1 MPIFRNFFAAL
12 ILCCTVVFTHANTS
26 IIDTTSRNAF
36 TLNAPDAGVNQMDSL
51 IEALFS
57 TNPAWEFNA
66 ADYDAENMNPFDT
79 VRFSPEVYRERIA
92 NISTSIPLTYNDQV
106 QAFINLYTVKK
117 RGKVS
122 QMLTLSQ
129 QYFPMFEEELDRN
142 GMPMELKYV
151 PVIESALNTHAVS
164 KAGATGL
171 WQMMYGTGKLMGLK
185 IDTYVDERRDP
196 LLATKAGIAY
206 LKYLYDIYDDWLI
219 AIGAYNCGPGNMNKA
234 IRKAGGG
241 DDLTFW
247 DLWNY
252 LPKET
257 RSYVPI
263 FIAATYTFEYHKE
276 HNIVPE
282 TFGYTYQ
289 LVDTVFITR
298 KMTLDQLSVFVNMSV
313 DEIQLYN
320 PALKTKTIPGYPIAY
335 PVRLP
340 MEAIAMFYANE
351 TELYASLDKP
361 IEYNIAAKSTTET
374 STAIAIVTDENASA
388 DPVRIYYSVKKGDNL
403 GYISDWFDCTVS
415 NLKTWNNLKST
426 QIVPGQK
433 LKIEVPGNKQNY
445 YAEING
451 MTMSEKQKLTDVQI
465 VGTDKPKS
473 EPQFVFYTVKSGDT
487 LWGISKKY
495 PENSIDKI
503 REMNDI
509 SKNET
514 LKVGDKIKLVK

>member
-1 MPIFRNFFAAL
+1 MNRKIFAL
-12 ILCCTVVFTHANTS
+12 AILCSAIGFSRADAS
-26 IIDTTSRNAF
+26 ITDTTIQKAYV
-36 TLNAPDAGVNQMDSL
+36 LNTPDPEVSQMDSL

-57 TNPAWEFNA
+57 TNPAWEFDA
-66 ADYDAENMNPFDT
+66 AEYSAESMNPYDT
-79 VRFSPEVYRERIA
+79 VRFSPDVYKERLA
-92 NISTSIPLTYNDQV
+92 KISTNIPLVYNSQV
-106 QAFINLYTVKK
+106 QAFIDLYTVKK

-142 GMPMELKYV
+142 GMPIELKYV

-196 LLATKAGIAY
+196 LLATKAGVAY
-206 LKYLYDIYDDWLI
+206 LKYLYDIYGDWLL

-234 IRKAGGG
+234 IRRAGGG

-247 DLWNY
+247 DLWDY
-252 LPKET
+252 LPRET

-282 TFGYTYQ
+282 SFGYTYQ
-289 LVDTVFITR
+289 MVDTVFITK
-298 KMTLDQLSVFVNMSV
+298 KMTVEQLAGFVNMSA

-340 MEAIAMFYANE
+340 MEAIAMYYANA
-351 TELYASLDKP
+351 TELYASLEKP
-361 IEYNIAAKSTTET
+361 VQENIAANNNTAAEET
-374 STAIAIVTDENASA
+374 AETVGSSE
-388 DPVRIYYSVKKGDNL
+388 PVKIYYSVKKGDNL
-403 GYISDWFDCTVS
+403 GYISDWFDCTVAD
-415 NLKTWNNLKST
+415 LKRWNHLKST
-426 QIVPGQK
+426 RIVPGQK
-433 LKIEVPGNKQNY
+433 LKVEVPGNKQQY

-451 MTMSEKQKLTDVQI
+451 MTMAEKQKLTDVQI
-465 VGTDKPKS
+465 VGTDAPKS

-503 REMNDI
+503 REMNDL
-509 SKNET
+509 SQNET

>member
-1 MPIFRNFFAAL
+1 MNRRLFAVIMLCCAAL
-12 ILCCTVVFTHANTS
+12 FANANIVS
-26 IIDTTSRNAF
+26 DTTGRNGFALQ
-36 TLNAPDAGVNQMDSL
+36 TPDAGVSQMDSL

-57 TNPAWEFNA
+57 TNPAWEYNA
-66 ADYDAENMNPFDT
+66 QDYTADKINPLDT
-79 VRFSPEVYRERIA
+79 VRFSPEVYAERIA
-92 NISTSIPLTYNDQV
+92 KISTNIPLTYNSNV

-129 QYFPMFEEELDRN
+129 QYFPMIEEELDRN
-142 GMPMELKYV
+142 GMPIELKYV
-151 PVIESALNTHAVS
+151 AVIESALNTHAVS

-196 LLATKAGIAY
+196 YLATKAGIAY
-206 LKYLYDIYDDWLI
+206 LKYLYDIYDDWLL

-234 IRKAGGG
+234 IRRAGGG
-241 DDLTFW
+241 SDLTFW
-247 DLWNY
+247 DLWDY

-282 TFGYTYQ
+282 SFGYTYQ
-289 LVDTVFITR
+289 LQDTVLITR
-298 KMTLDQLSVFVNMSV
+298 KMTLEQLSAFVNMTV
-313 DEIQLYN
+313 DEIKIYN
-320 PALKTKTIPGYPIAY
+320 PALKTNTIPGYPIPF

-340 MEAIAMFYANE
+340 MDAIAMFYANQ

-361 IEYNIAAKSTTET
+361 IEYNIATASAVQDSAANTET
-374 STAIAIVTDENASA
+374 VVSE
-388 DPVRIYYSVKKGDNL
+388 DPVRITYTVKKGDNL
-403 GYISDWFDCTVS
+403 GYISDWFDCSVAD
-415 NLKTWNNLKST
+415 LKSWNKLSST
-426 QIVPGQK
+426 KIVPGQK
-433 LKIEVPGNKQNY
+433 LKVEVPGNKQTY
-445 YAEING
+445 YAEINS

-465 VGTDKPKS
+465 VGTSKANS
-473 EPQFVFYTVKSGDT
+473 EPEFVFYTVKPGDT

-495 PENSIDKI
+495 PENSVEKI
-503 REMNDI
+503 REMNDL
-509 SKNET
+509 SKSET